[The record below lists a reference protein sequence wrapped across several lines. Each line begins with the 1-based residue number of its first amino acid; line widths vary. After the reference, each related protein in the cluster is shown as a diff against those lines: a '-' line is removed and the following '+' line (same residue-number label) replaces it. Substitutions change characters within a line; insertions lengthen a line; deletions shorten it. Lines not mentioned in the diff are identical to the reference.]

1 MLTHS
6 LTLTDRVAG
15 RIAEQIAHG
24 TYAVGAKLPAGRDL
38 AREFGVSAAVIREA
52 TERLRAQG
60 LVRSRQ
66 GSGCVV
72 LSRTGSQG
80 FRVPAE
86 AGMDRTQLAE
96 VIELRME
103 VEGGAAALAARRRT
117 DADLAALRGALAELG
132 RHLDDPERGVEHD
145 LAFHRAIGQA
155 THNPSYQQLLQYLN
169 LQLRQ
174 AVHTARSNTQRQPG
188 LSALVHQEHE
198 AILAAIEAADEAGA
212 REAVHRHLRNAA
224 ARLQL
229 QEAGG

>member
-15 RIAEQIAHG
+15 RIAEQIAQG
-24 TYAVGAKLPAGRDL
+24 FYAVGAKLPAGRDL

-72 LSRTGSQG
+72 LARTTHQG
-80 FRVPAE
+80 FQVTFDT
-86 AGMDRTQLAE
+86 GMDRAQLAE

-103 VEGGAAALAARRRT
+103 LEGGAAALAARRRT
-117 DADLAALRGALAELG
+117 PDDLQALRGALAELG

-145 LAFHRAIGQA
+145 LAFHRAIAQA
-155 THNPSYQQLLQYLN
+155 THNASYRQLLQYLN

-188 LSALVHQEHE
+188 LAARVHQEHE
-198 AILAAIEAADEAGA
+198 AVLAAIEAGDADAA
-212 REAVHRHLRNAA
+212 RQAVRQHLRNAA

-229 QEAGG
+229 APAGA